1 MLVKSK
7 FIKCPKCGTSQDDS
21 IECRKC
27 GIIFEKY
34 NKIKFTSNPDNK
46 KSSSD
51 SNKPQ
56 GNSFTI
62 ASILFLFL
70 IFFDGYFV
78 YNNEFTRPK
87 RERYYSTLDLIETS
101 VIQNYFEELNYLIY
115 SLHDQ
120 HKRSSIIFKLVE
132 DGCNEL
138 NNEVYFNKT
147 NNSIRCIFPDNSSF
161 SYSAI
166 TRNVK
171 FNFNKPKHETLFSFF
186 PNLINLH
193 MIYKDIDYDSGVYE
207 LHSMYPN
214 LNYSIIEKKFNKL
227 SESNYY
233 RLFISAFI
241 IWFIPTLLYFL
252 IKK

>member
-1 MLVKSK
+1 MSKSD
-7 FIKCPKCGTSQDDS
+7 ICPKCGFLKKEEY
-21 IECRKC
+21 ECKEC
-27 GIIFEKY
+27 GIIFAKY
-34 NKIKFTSNPDNK
+34 KKNEITSNHNNE
-46 KSSSD
+46 KSSTALNTPRS
-51 SNKPQ
+51 
-56 GNSFTI
+56 SFFPI
-62 ASILFLFL
+62 ASILLLFIIL
-70 IFFDGYFV
+70 LDGLFV

-101 VIQNYFEELNYLIY
+101 VIQNIFEQLNYLID

-120 HKRSSIIFKLVE
+120 HKKSSIILELVE
-132 DGCNEL
+132 DGCNEI
-138 NNEVYFNKT
+138 NNQVYFNKT
-147 NNSIRCIFPDNSSF
+147 SNSIRCIFPDNSSF

-193 MIYKDIDYDSGVYE
+193 MVYKDIDYDSEIYE
-207 LHSMYPN
+207 LHSMYPY
-214 LNYSIIEKKFNKL
+214 LNYSVIDKKFNKL